1 MGNDKPS
8 VGIVIINYNG
18 FQDTAELL
26 ESFKTCDYSNYSI
39 IIVDNK
45 STDDSLEHLKSIQ
58 KEYDFTLIESEEN
71 RGFSAGNNLGIN
83 RAIEDGLDYILL
95 LNNDTII
102 TPDFLSKLVNNI
114 KDFSSAYTGTI
125 RYFWDKDRIW
135 YAGGAVSHYTGK
147 TRHLHQDEV
156 NPDLPAEPLEV
167 NFISGCELLF
177 PTSMVE
183 KVGLLDE
190 DFFLYSEDV
199 DYSLRM
205 EKAGIK
211 MIYVPDSVIYHKVG
225 ATTSKISKISSYY
238 SARNRRIMIY
248 RNFKWYQIITA
259 LIYTHAQT
267 IHRILHG
274 RQSVKCVRAGITDYY
289 LKRFG
294 KTDRV
299 FN

>member
-1 MGNDKPS
+1 MESSKPS

-18 FQDTAELL
+18 FQDTKELL
-26 ESFKTCDYSNYSI
+26 ESFIACDYPNYFI

-45 STDDSLEHLKSIQ
+45 STDDSLSQLREIQ
-58 KEYDFTLIESEEN
+58 RKIDFSLIVAEEN

-83 RAIEDGLDYILL
+83 YAIEAGLDYVLL

-102 TPDFLSKLVNNI
+102 TPDFLSKLVI
-114 KDFSSAYTGTI
+114 SITDSSSAYTGTI

-135 YAGGAVSHYTGK
+135 YAGGAVSHFTGK
-147 TRHLHQDEV
+147 TRHLHQDEI
-156 NPDLPAEPLEV
+156 NPVLPTEAQEV

-177 PTSMVE
+177 PTSMVQ

-205 EKAGIK
+205 EKAGIR

-225 ATTSKISKISSYY
+225 ATTSKISKTSSYY

-267 IHRILHG
+267 IHRIVHG
-274 RQSVKCVRAGITDYY
+274 RQSVECVRAGIIDYY
-289 LKRFG
+289 MKRFG

-299 FN
+299 FD

>member
-1 MGNDKPS
+1 MESGKPS

-18 FQDTAELL
+18 FQDTKELL
-26 ESFKTCDYSNYSI
+26 ESFTSCDYPNYSI

-45 STDDSLEHLKSIQ
+45 STDDSLELLRSIQ
-58 KEYDFTLIESEEN
+58 QEYDFSLIEAEEN
-71 RGFSAGNNLGIN
+71 RGFSAGNNLGIKH
-83 RAIEDGLDYILL
+83 AINNGLDYVLL

-102 TPDFLSKLVNNI
+102 TPDFLSRLVNCI
-114 KDFSSAYTGTI
+114 RDSASAYTGTI

-135 YAGGAVSHYTGK
+135 YAGGSVSHFTGK
-147 TRHLHQDEV
+147 TRHLHQGET
-156 NPDLPAEPLEV
+156 NPVLPAEPQEV
-167 NFISGCELLF
+167 SFISGCELLF

-205 EKAGIK
+205 EKAGIR
-211 MIYVPDSVIYHKVG
+211 MIYVPDSLIYHKVG

-294 KTDRV
+294 KTERV